1 MLTVFFLLTNFQTYL
16 WVLNEDEEFTRA
28 FEHLG
33 VAGVMTD
40 YPSKLTEFLNNINEK
55 DK

>member
-1 MLTVFFLLTNFQTYL
+1 MQTYL

-40 YPSKLTEFLNNINEK
+40 YPSRLAEYLERNTSDNKKN
-55 DK
+55 